1 MRAEGSLREQSK
13 CDAFGLRSKSSSGW
27 KMRASILLALWSLNA
42 CAHHAK
48 LVAPDASPASAYE
61 CSVGGQCRP
70 ASILDDAR
78 LNQSGTAFIVLPK
91 ECRGHFQQIVIL
103 DSDSDSPTVVAT
115 CATPEPDGVPT
126 MGSIPAESNDGPIG
140 EM

>member
-1 MRAEGSLREQSK
+1 MRAEGSPT
-13 CDAFGLRSKSSSGW
+13 GRSKRNAFAPWSNSSSGW
-27 KMRASILLALWSLNA
+27 RARASYLLAWWSMNA
-42 CAHHAK
+42 CSHHAK

-61 CSVGGQCRP
+61 CSVDAQCRP

-115 CATPEPDGVPT
+115 CATPEPNGVPT
-126 MGSIPAESNDGPIG
+126 MGSIPTETNDGPIG